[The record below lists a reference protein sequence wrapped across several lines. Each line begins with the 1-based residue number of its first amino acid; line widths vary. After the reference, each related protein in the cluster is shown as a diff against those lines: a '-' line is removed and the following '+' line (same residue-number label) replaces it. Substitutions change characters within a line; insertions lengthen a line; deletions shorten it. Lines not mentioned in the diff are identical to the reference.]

1 MKTTVVIL
9 LITLGMLTK
18 TGKFETDFFKT
29 KDGKELRITF
39 IKHGSLMFEYDGKI
53 MYVDPVSDYADY
65 SKLPKADVI
74 LITHEHG
81 DHLDSKAI
89 SAVEKEGT
97 LLITNAS
104 SREKLGKGQIMK
116 NGDSLKPDSWFELD
130 AVPAY
135 NTTPGREIY
144 HAKDRD
150 NGYVLTFG
158 GTKVYVAG
166 DTEDI
171 PEMQNLKDIDIAFL
185 PVNQPYTMTLLQADR
200 AARVIKPKV
209 FYPYHYG
216 ETNVEELKSSL
227 KDIPGIE
234 VRIRQLQ

>member
-81 DHLDSKAI
+81 DHF
-89 SAVEKEGT
+89 G
-97 LLITNAS
+97 
-104 SREKLGKGQIMK
+104 
-116 NGDSLKPDSWFELD
+116 
-130 AVPAY
+130 
-135 NTTPGREIY
+135 GRER
-144 HAKDRD
+144 RD
-150 NGYVLTFG
+150 APDHECLFPGEIG
-158 GTKVYVAG
+158 
-166 DTEDI
+166 
-171 PEMQNLKDIDIAFL
+171 Q
-185 PVNQPYTMTLLQADR
+185 R
-200 AARVIKPKV
+200 ANHEKR
-209 FYPYHYG
+209 G
-216 ETNVEELKSSL
+216 
-227 KDIPGIE
+227 
-234 VRIRQLQ
+234 